1 MCFHSCSYIGFTGG
15 SAMSLTA
22 HCLLVENKNKHEYFM
37 ENLKVIGICFGL
49 PVVIDDLYQN
59 DEGQWLH

>member
-1 MCFHSCSYIGFTGG
+1 
-15 SAMSLTA
+15 MSLTA
-22 HCLLVENKNKHEYFM
+22 HCLLVENKKKHEYFM